1 MNKFIELNNIIIV
14 LSHIQ
19 YVKINEIVPTI
30 INIKIYK
37 QDDLLSISCD
47 TVEDTQATF
56 KFIKNKLI
64 FMDS

>member
-1 MNKFIELNNIIIV
+1 MNKFIELNNVIIV

-19 YVKINEIVPTI
+19 YVKINEDFPTI
-30 INIKIYK
+30 INIKIYR

-47 TVEDTQATF
+47 TVADTQATF